1 MDLALPAVDPSPPV
15 LAAPSIDAPLPT
27 TTADLDRAA
36 GELAGNAHTFAGT
49 PPREKAAVL
58 RAVLPRL
65 RDAAPELA
73 AIACRMKGVDPAAP
87 AAGEEWIFGPDAII
101 AHARLLA
108 EALEDIAA
116 RGRPALPVS
125 AMGKLSSGRLVA
137 ALAPRRWAERAAL
150 RGVSVEVLFAE
161 GVEPEDAI
169 AAQAAS
175 YRQGAPA
182 HDGAAPGG
190 GGVKLILG
198 AGSATAPAPMD
209 ALHALFVEG
218 TVALLKTSP
227 LAAALGATLERAFAP
242 IVERG
247 WLRVVHGG
255 DDAGAYLAGHA
266 AVTSVHLTGSAASFD
281 ALVWGPPGAD
291 REARRAASDPALK
304 KPVTAALGGVG
315 PVMIVPSFYAK
326 DELWYLAR
334 SVASAVAANAGCH
347 CFAPRMLVLPS
358 GWAQRA
364 LFFDLLFRAFSQIPP
379 RRAFHPGAAA
389 RHALLTGGRADA
401 IRVREGDDGTL
412 PWTVVQNL
420 DPRDALEPL
429 FATDPF
435 CPVISAVAVGSEDPV
450 EFLAEAVRFCD
461 ARLAGTLAAEIVV
474 HPADEDDPVIEAA
487 LERAIVDLRY
497 GAVGINQWPGLLH
510 AMAAPPWG
518 GHPSTT
524 LAAPGS
530 GLGLGHNAR
539 MLGRVDKAILR
550 GPLYRAVRPPW
561 FHDKA
566 GALRIGERLAA
577 FHAAPGVRR
586 LAGVIG

>member
-15 LAAPSIDAPLPT
+15 PAAPVIDAPAPT
-27 TTADLDRAA
+27 ATIDLDRAA
-36 GELAGNAHTFAGT
+36 AELAGSAHAFAT
-49 PPREKAAVL
+49 TAAREKAALL

-73 AIACRMKGVDPAAP
+73 AIACRMKGIDPAAP

-101 AHARLLA
+101 AYARLLA

-116 RGRPALPVS
+116 RGRPSLPVH
-125 AMGKLSSGRLVA
+125 AMGKLAGGRLVA
-137 ALAPRRWAERAAL
+137 AIAPRRWAERAAA
-150 RGVSVEVLFAE
+150 RGVSAEVLFAE
-161 GVEPEDAI
+161 GVEPEHAI

-175 YRQGAPA
+175 YRQGAP
-182 HDGAAPGG
+182 G

-218 TVALLKTSP
+218 NVALLKTSP
-227 LAAALGATLERAFAP
+227 RAAALGAALERAFAP
-242 IVERG
+242 LVERG

-266 AVTSVHLTGSAASFD
+266 AVTSVHLTGSAATFD
-281 ALVWGPPGAD
+281 TLVWGPPGAD

-379 RRAFHPGAAA
+379 RPAFHPGAAA
-389 RHALLTGGRADA
+389 RHALLTADRKDA
-401 IRVREGDDGTL
+401 IRVREGSDGTL
-412 PWTVVQNL
+412 PWTIVPRL
-420 DPRDALEPL
+420 DPSDAHEPL

-461 ARLAGTLAAEIVV
+461 ARLAGTLAAELVV

-487 LERAIVDLRY
+487 LERALVDLRY

-518 GHPSTT
+518 SHPSTT

-539 MLGRVDKAILR
+539 MLGRVDKAIVR
-550 GPLYRAVRPPW
+550 GPLYRAVRPAW
-561 FHDKA
+561 FYDKV
-566 GALRIGERLAA
+566 GARRLGERLAA

-586 LAGVIG
+586 LAGLVG